1 MNKSTEHAVAK
12 LLLKYGEIVEIR
24 FPMCLICAQ
33 LFVWVYGAR
42 IMKETSYTDI
52 WKVMEVYLSPPKI
65 AKLENAVDLV

>member
-33 LFVWVYGAR
+33 LFVWVYGA
-42 IMKETSYTDI
+42 
-52 WKVMEVYLSPPKI
+52 
-65 AKLENAVDLV
+65 